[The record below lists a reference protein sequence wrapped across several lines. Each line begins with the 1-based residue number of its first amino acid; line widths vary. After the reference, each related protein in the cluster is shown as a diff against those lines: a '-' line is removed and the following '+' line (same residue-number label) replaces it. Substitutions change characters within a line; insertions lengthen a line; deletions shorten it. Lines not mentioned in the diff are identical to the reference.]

1 MHFLVKRRE
10 RGRGAGILED
20 MARTSKS
27 SPKPAKEPGRLK
39 QMYQVFQMTRRYDST
54 AIWWMILGF
63 ALPIMLGVAL
73 GFLLSPGN
81 VPGMILWVV
90 SGVLGGLLA
99 FLVILGRKA
108 EKAAYSQIAGQPG
121 AVGAVMKS
129 SLPRGWMGSEMPTA
143 ISPKTQDAVYRAVGK
158 GGVVLIGEGP
168 ATRTKK
174 MVDDERRK
182 ISRILPNVPIHV
194 LHVGPDPDSVPLHK
208 LARSLGRYKK
218 ALNKAEIYAVSNR
231 VSSLHKGPNLPI
243 PKGIDP
249 MKARAQRRA

>member
-1 MHFLVKRRE
+1 
-10 RGRGAGILED
+10 
-20 MARTSKS
+20 MARTSTAK
-27 SPKPAKEPGRLK
+27 PKALKVAKEPGRLK

-54 AIWWMILGF
+54 AIWWMALGF
-63 ALPIMLGVAL
+63 ALPVLVGILLGII
-73 GFLLSPGN
+73 LSGDN
-81 VPGMILWVV
+81 VPGIILWVV
-90 SGVLGGLLA
+90 AGVLGGLLA

-108 EKAAYSQIAGQPG
+108 ERAAYSQIEGQPG
-121 AVGAVMKS
+121 AVGAVLKS
-129 SLPRGWMGSEMPTA
+129 SLPRGWTGSEMPIA

-168 ATRTKK
+168 ASRTHK

-182 ISRILPNVPIHV
+182 ISRILPNVPVNV
-194 LHVGPDPDSVPLHK
+194 LQVGPDEDAIPLHK
-208 LARSLGRYKK
+208 LARRLGRFKK
-218 ALNKAEIYAVSNR
+218 VLNKAEIYAVSNR

>member
-1 MHFLVKRRE
+1 
-10 RGRGAGILED
+10 
-20 MARTSKS
+20 MARTKKT

-54 AIWWMILGF
+54 AIWWMALGF
-63 ALPIMLGVAL
+63 AVPVLVGLLL

-81 VPGMILWVV
+81 APGMILWIVA
-90 SGVLGGLLA
+90 GVLGGLLA
-99 FLVILGRKA
+99 FLVVLGRKA
-108 EKAAYSQIAGQPG
+108 ERAAYSQIAGQPG
-121 AVGAVMKS
+121 AVGAVLKS
-129 SLPRGWMGSEMPTA
+129 SLPRGWTGSEMPIA

-168 ATRTKK
+168 EARTQK

-182 ISRILPNVPIHV
+182 IARILPNVPVNV
-194 LHVGPDPDSVPLHK
+194 LHVGPDVDSVPLHR
-208 LARSLGRYKK
+208 LARRLGRFKK
-218 ALNKAEIYAVSNR
+218 ALSKAEVYAVSNR